1 MIKIVIAEDKPLIL
15 RSIKSKIESFSGE
28 IEVVGEATNGQDA
41 LSLIEELEPDI
52 VFTDIRMPVMDGL
65 QLVAKA
71 REKYDELHFVIISG
85 YDDFEYARQA
95 LKLRV
100 SDYLLKPV
108 KQTEL
113 NDILEKTI
121 TEVRI
126 RKLNKTKT
134 YIQSILQSSSSTPD
148 LKAPELCCDSYWT
161 ILLNAGP
168 YTNFVIDYAN
178 PFNDYW
184 SSRDIEKMLSHYI
197 HPENHF
203 WVFDGRSFNE
213 LIVVLGISENES
225 FDIKSLVNAMREEF
239 DSSSIPVSIA
249 VSNLMKN
256 CSEIGIETQ
265 IVRALLKENII
276 FGKPGDFYRDEKKL
290 SSGRELAIL
299 DSSVEKRLIA
309 LIQSGQKN
317 SFLKEIRK
325 LFSYWES
332 NSYTQS
338 HIESLLKQIIKLC
351 QKHSLNNSSF
361 DTDLELETDEII
373 SSSKD
378 YNALFQGMSFIF
390 EQFFTFETSSD
401 AGSKYYRDVV
411 SKVEAYFNTSYANPI
426 TIGEVAK
433 MVNFHP
439 VYLSRIFKEV
449 NGVSPMEYLT
459 GLRIN
464 KAKDLLL
471 TDPDLSLKD
480 VAEFVGYT
488 NPFYFSRVFKTVTG
502 KSPTEYRSAYG
513 SIQL

>member
-1 MIKIVIAEDKPLIL
+1 MIKVVIAEDKPLIL
-15 RSIKSKIESFSGE
+15 RSIKSKIESFSDE
-28 IEVVGEATNGQDA
+28 LKVVGEATNGLDA

-65 QLVAKA
+65 ELVAKA
-71 REKYDELHFVIISG
+71 REKYEELHFVIISG

-95 LKLRV
+95 LKLKV

-113 NDILEKTI
+113 NNILDKTI
-121 TEVRI
+121 SEI
-126 RKLNKTKT
+126 RLNKLNETKT

-148 LKAPELCCDSYWT
+148 LKAPDLCCESYWT
-161 ILLNAGP
+161 VLLNAGP

-184 SSRDIEKMLSHYI
+184 SKKDIEKVLSCYI
-197 HPENHF
+197 YPENNF

-213 LIVVLGISENES
+213 LIVVLGLSENES
-225 FDIKSLVNAMREEF
+225 FDIKSLVNSIREEF
-239 DSSSIPVSIA
+239 DHSSVPVSIA
-249 VSNLMKN
+249 VSKPMEN

-265 IVRALLKENII
+265 ILRAFLKENII
-276 FGKPGDFYRDEKKL
+276 FGKPGDFYRDEMKL
-290 SSGRELAIL
+290 FSSRELTIL
-299 DSSVEKRLIA
+299 DSSVEKKLITF
-309 LIQSGQKN
+309 IQNGLKKN
-317 SFLKEIRK
+317 FLKEINK
-325 LFSYWES
+325 LFSYWEL
-332 NSYTQS
+332 NNYTQS
-338 HIESLLKQIIKLC
+338 NIESLLKQIIKLC
-351 QKHSLNNSSF
+351 QKHSLKNSGF
-361 DTDLELETDEII
+361 DIDLELEADEII

-378 YNALFQGMSFIF
+378 YYALFQGMSFIF
-390 EQFFTFETSSD
+390 EQFFTSYASGD
-401 AGSKYYRDVV
+401 AGSKYNRDVV

-459 GLRIN
+459 SLRIN

-471 TDPDLSLKD
+471 SDPDLSLKD

-502 KSPTEYRSAYG
+502 KSPSEYRNA
-513 SIQL
+513 